1 MIALNIGTH
10 CLVYSPDRI
19 DVQPAL
25 TGIEQSILRTVLT
38 NDRLTVSALAA
49 KLGASYANTYAM
61 VYRLKYRGL
70 LDTHRNG
77 SGILLSSLAEWLE
90 EE

>member
-1 MIALNIGTH
+1 MIALNIGIH

-25 TGIEQSILRTVLT
+25 TGVEQSIIRAVLT
-38 NDRLTVSALAA
+38 NTGLNISALAA
-49 KLGASYANTYAM
+49 ELGTSYANTYAM

-70 LDTHRNG
+70 LTIHRNG
-77 SGILLSSLAEWLE
+77 TGYQLSSLTEWLDG
-90 EE
+90 